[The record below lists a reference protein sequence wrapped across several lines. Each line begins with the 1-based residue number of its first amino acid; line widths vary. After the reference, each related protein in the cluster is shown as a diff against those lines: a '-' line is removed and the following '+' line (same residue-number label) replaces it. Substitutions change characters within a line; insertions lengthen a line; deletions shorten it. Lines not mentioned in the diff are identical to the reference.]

1 MYIDLYYTV
10 LEKLNEL
17 AESEDVQEHAVAGM
31 ALPFNREQ
39 KKTKKKKN
47 SKKRTK
53 SPSDYL

>member
-10 LEKLNEL
+10 LQKLNEL
-17 AESEDVQEHAVAGM
+17 AETEEVQEHAIAGV
-31 ALPFNREQ
+31 ALPFGAEQ
-39 KKTKKKKN
+39 KKTKKKKS